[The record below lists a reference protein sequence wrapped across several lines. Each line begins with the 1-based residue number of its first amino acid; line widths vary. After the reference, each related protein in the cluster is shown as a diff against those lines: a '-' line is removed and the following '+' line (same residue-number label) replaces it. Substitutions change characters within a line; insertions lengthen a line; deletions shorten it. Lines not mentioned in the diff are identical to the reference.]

1 MLRDLI
7 QNGFGE
13 EEDFNCAEK
22 ILYGANI
29 SYNLNLSPEA
39 LKLSAGFGEGMAI
52 ESVGG
57 ALTAGI
63 MVLSHRYV
71 EDVRHQSDK
80 IKEINQRFFREFIA
94 EMDSIKCTH
103 LKAAHRKEDIG
114 CFDIVLKAAE
124 ILDKLMVE

>member
-7 QNGFGE
+7 QDGFGE
-13 EEDFNCAEK
+13 KEDFNCAEK

-39 LKLSAGFGEGMAI
+39 LKLSTGFGGGMAI
-52 ESVGG
+52 ESVCG

-71 EDVRHQSDK
+71 EGAGHQNNK

-103 LKAAHRKEDIG
+103 LKLTHRKEDIG

-124 ILDKLMVE
+124 ILDKLMVK